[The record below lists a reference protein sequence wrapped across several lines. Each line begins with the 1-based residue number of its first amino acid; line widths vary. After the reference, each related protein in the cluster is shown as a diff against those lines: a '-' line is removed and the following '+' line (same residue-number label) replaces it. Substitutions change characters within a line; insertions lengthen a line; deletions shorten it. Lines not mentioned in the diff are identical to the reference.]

1 MLYILIPVTIAAM
14 LGYMVWSAGFRLR
27 KDRIRSAREK
37 TRGKFAFRPRE
48 RIRFLLGRSFQV
60 SEDKPEWETSLVSN
74 LSKVES
80 RDEDEERR

>member
-14 LGYMVWSAGFRLR
+14 LAYMIWSTGFRLR
-27 KDRIRSAREK
+27 KDRIRSQRDR

-48 RIRFLLGRSFQV
+48 RIRFLLGRSFPV

-74 LSKVES
+74 LSKVS
-80 RDEDEERR
+80 RRKKDG